1 MQLFTQDERQQFHYL
16 GEYDIVPKQG
26 PMPQMT
32 GGPSV
37 DRPRRNIFASPFL
50 KRYKKTAIGM
60 AAGLILG
67 VLFITL
73 GFFKTLLLA
82 ILIAAGFV
90 VGGFFD
96 GNPVVLK
103 FLDSIG

>member
-1 MQLFTQDERQQFHYL
+1 MRLFTQDEQQQFHYL

-26 PMPQMT
+26 LLPQAT
-32 GGPSV
+32 DGRPL
-37 DRPRRNIFASPFL
+37 DRPGRGLFSSPL
-50 KRYKKTAIGM
+50 LMRYKKTALGM
-60 AAGLILG
+60 VAGLILG
-67 VLFITL
+67 LLLITA
-73 GFFKTLLLA
+73 GFFKTLLLV

-96 GNPVVLK
+96 GNPVVHK

>member
-1 MQLFTQDERQQFHYL
+1 MRLFTQDEQQQFHYL
-16 GEYDIVPKQG
+16 GEYDIVPKQA
-26 PMPQMT
+26 PQVADGRPLSQPKRMIF
-32 GGPSV
+32 PS
-37 DRPRRNIFASPFL
+37 PLL

-60 AAGLILG
+60 ASGLILG
-67 VLFITL
+67 LLFITL

-82 ILIAAGFV
+82 ILIVAGFV

>member
-1 MQLFTQDERQQFHYL
+1 MQLFTQDEQQQFHYL

-26 PMPQMT
+26 PLPQAT
-32 GGPSV
+32 GGHPS
-37 DRPRRNIFASPFL
+37 DRPRRIFASPL
-50 KRYKKTAIGM
+50 MMRYKKTALGM
-60 AAGLILG
+60 VAGLILG
-67 VLFITL
+67 LLFITV
-73 GFFKTLLLA
+73 GFFKTLLLV
-82 ILIAAGFV
+82 ILIGAGFV

>member
-1 MQLFTQDERQQFHYL
+1 
-16 GEYDIVPKQG
+16 
-26 PMPQMT
+26 MT

-37 DRPRRNIFASPFL
+37 DRPRRNIFTSPLL

-96 GNPVVLK
+96 GNPVVLR